1 MRQTNDG
8 FEVAQ
13 QDLELRGPG
22 EVLGKKQTGLM
33 QFRVADL
40 VRDASLLPTVQKFS
54 RYLLEND
61 RAAVERIV
69 QRWIGPDNRYGNV

>member
-1 MRQTNDG
+1 
-8 FEVAQ
+8 
-13 QDLELRGPG
+13 
-22 EVLGKKQTGLM
+22 M